1 MQVCLFDNSSLLEKA
16 TCTVNNRDDGVFCGK
31 MKGALALIHTIVRIG
46 WCDKATRKIVDVLHS
61 CIGLKTNGLQE
72 LKWIAMNIRVG
83 GATDKVVCL
92 VLEF

>member
-1 MQVCLFDNSSLLEKA
+1 MQVCMFDNSILLEKA
-16 TCTVNNRDDGVFCGK
+16 TCTVNNKDDGVFCGK
-31 MKGALALIHTIVRIG
+31 MKGALALMHTIVRIG

-61 CIGLKTNGLQE
+61 CIGLK
-72 LKWIAMNIRVG
+72 WIAMNIRVG